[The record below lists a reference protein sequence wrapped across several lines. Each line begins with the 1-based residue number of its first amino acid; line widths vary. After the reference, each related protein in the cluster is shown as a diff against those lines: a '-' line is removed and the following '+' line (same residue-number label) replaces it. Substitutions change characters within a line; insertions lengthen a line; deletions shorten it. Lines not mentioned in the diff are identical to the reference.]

1 MPTQCVV
8 PCLLMSLL
16 TTWDLHTIIMARQ
29 LFFGESFNAEDEWR
43 RLDASVNGDPMWGQ
57 GPPVPHPSWEI
68 DDNQEDQQVSE
79 EDSIDLTGPEY
90 DGDDSVF
97 DWSSHPPSPPAA
109 ARPEAPEAVA
119 AADEDLVPRPYSPC
133 PAFDVTS
140 EDPNMEVRGH
150 LLCFVG
156 LHVYKNCLIPICTK
170 KLLWLLRRS
179 FITKTTQLSDG

>member
-1 MPTQCVV
+1 MAEEQWSRLNADPMCRAMLTDEFIDHMG
-8 PCLLMSLL
+8 PAYASSSLQ
-16 TTWDLHTIIMARQ
+16 IIMARQ

-90 DGDDSVF
+90 
-97 DWSSHPPSPPAA
+97 
-109 ARPEAPEAVA
+109 VA